1 MTRPRGI
8 FCIHPSA
15 TTASSP
21 GPDSDVSLGGDGRGV
36 RVHNGYLLGIW
47 AIITK
52 CTSPLLQ
59 WKKWNALSHKQPV
72 TKWAKTNFP
81 WWSPDSSRIVK
92 NLKNQNNIWWSRDET
107 DPLQAAVPN
116 PEIIETFRN
125 MWGSWGELPGWIYF
139 IFIQWDCVEVR
150 QVAGDL
156 WDTRGETCWGM
167 SQHHLSLRGSPH
179 YSAMSDARG
188 SWITVFPHHNCIKH
202 CRECQYVTIW
212 PGHWQMPL
220 SVWSA

>member
-1 MTRPRGI
+1 M
-8 FCIHPSA
+8 A
-15 TTASSP
+15 ASSP
-21 GPDSDVSLGGDGRGV
+21 GPGQQGPFRCESGRGWEGSASAQWIFV
-36 RVHNGYLLGIW
+36 RNLGHYHKMYFSI
-47 AIITK
+47 AAM
-52 CTSPLLQ
+52 
-59 WKKWNALSHKQPV
+59 KKNALSHKQPV